1 MNFTPSYGSLVVAE
15 DNPDDRLL
23 LQEAWQEAGL
33 AQLYL
38 VMDGEDLMD
47 FLHHQGQYCNLAQAL
62 KPDLIMLDLKMP
74 RKNGYE
80 ALREIKAHPEL
91 RTIPVVVLSTSTAE
105 EDISRSYA
113 LGACSYLSKPNS
125 FDQLV
130 ELVRVLNKYWF
141 ETVLLPNYL

>member
-33 AQLYL
+33 ARLYL

-47 FLHHQGQYCNLAQAL
+47 FLHHRGQYRNQVQTP
-62 KPDLIMLDLKMP
+62 KPDLVVLDLKMP

-80 ALREIKAHPEL
+80 ALQEIKAHPEL

-105 EDISRSYA
+105 ADINRSYA
-113 LGACSYLSKPNS
+113 LGACSYISKPNS
-125 FDQLV
+125 FEQLV
-130 ELVRVLNKYWF
+130 EGTSKNSLRVVLN
-141 ETVLLPNYL
+141 